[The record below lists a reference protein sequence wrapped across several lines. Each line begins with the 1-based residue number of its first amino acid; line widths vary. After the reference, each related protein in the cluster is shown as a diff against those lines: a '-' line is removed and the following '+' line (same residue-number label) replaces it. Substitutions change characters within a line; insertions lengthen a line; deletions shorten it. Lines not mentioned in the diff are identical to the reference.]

1 MLNHVFSFGIFRL
14 GDFLLLQYLKARR
27 ARRVEIFK
35 RAEKYIKEYRTK
47 ERDEIRLARQAK
59 KAGNF
64 YVPAQS
70 KLAFVIRIRGYVR
83 TFSLISLVASY

>member
-1 MLNHVFSFGIFRL
+1 MPCTFSDTTG
-14 GDFLLLQYLKARR
+14 LLTTFSRLQYLKARR

-70 KLAFVIRIRGYVR
+70 KLAFVIRIRG
-83 TFSLISLVASY
+83 

>member
-1 MLNHVFSFGIFRL
+1 MFSRSAYFDW

-70 KLAFVIRIRGYVR
+70 KLAFVIRIRG
-83 TFSLISLVASY
+83 

>member
-1 MLNHVFSFGIFRL
+1 M
-14 GDFLLLQYLKARR
+14 QYLKARR

-70 KLAFVIRIRGYVR
+70 KLAFVIRIRG
-83 TFSLISLVASY
+83 